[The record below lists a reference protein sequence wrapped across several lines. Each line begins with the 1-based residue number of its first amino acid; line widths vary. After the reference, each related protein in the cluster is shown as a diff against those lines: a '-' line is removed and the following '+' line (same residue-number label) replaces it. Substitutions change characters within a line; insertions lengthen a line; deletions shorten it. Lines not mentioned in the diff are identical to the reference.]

1 MIRRD
6 FHLVDDTAMSTVC
19 LHATTLSGTCKNR
32 EGKGCGRKIEK
43 FSRTHKLKRTV
54 VVAACTSS
62 VVISFMRQD
71 NFPLSV
77 PLELLLFSFHPIP
90 SFYAIQCQAGRFI
103 LPHPSVHPSIHSA
116 VVLEKLERHYP
127 SSLVIQSDCI
137 PWQQTI
143 RRTDWV
149 CAK

>member
-32 EGKGCGRKIEK
+32 EGKGCGRKMEK

-54 VVAACTSS
+54 VVAARALSLSLLCAKITFHFLFLSS
-62 VVISFMRQD
+62 CCCSPFIL
-71 NFPLSV
+71 FP
-77 PLELLLFSFHPIP
+77 P
-90 SFYAIQCQAGRFI
+90 STPFNVRQAGLFFLI
-103 LPHPSVHPSIHSA
+103 HPSIHSA